1 MSNPDFERS
10 ITAISQVEV
19 IPTVLRLV
27 KKTTGLR
34 FACVAH
40 VTPEQWIAYAV
51 DDSAG
56 LGIQPG
62 DERPVAKTLCHEVR
76 LRRHSLVYG
85 EGMTELVQA
94 GYAPELK
101 FELGNLHSHVSI
113 PIINTDDQWIGTLC
127 ALDPLPVA
135 IDEISTL
142 QTLELFAQLIAAHL
156 DMQGKLNQSE
166 SALDASVATGRLRE
180 EFVAVLGHDLRTPL
194 SAVRLSA
201 ELLQAQVTDG
211 RSTTLVGAIRRS
223 ALRMAALI
231 DDVLDFARCQ
241 LGSQFT
247 VKRERVD
254 DLFMALEPVI
264 AEARSA
270 YPMARIAFLHT
281 VAQPLLCDFGRI
293 SQLVSNLLSN
303 AVKHGKLNSPI
314 VVNGF
319 LGDGHLVLSFANQ
332 GDPIP
337 TQLMKL
343 LFKPFSRA
351 ESVNK
356 SEGLGLGLYICSQIV
371 LSHQGTIEVCS
382 DEQQTIFTVK
392 LPVHPLDQLTQ

>member
-101 FELGNLHSHVSI
+101 FELGNLHSHISI
-113 PIINTDDQWIGTLC
+113 PIINTDGQWIGTLC

-142 QTLELFAQLIAAHL
+142 QTMELFAQLIAAHL

-270 YPMARIAFLHT
+270 YPMARIVFLHT

-303 AVKHGKLNSPI
+303 AVSHGKLNSPI

-319 LGDGHLVLSFANQ
+319 LDDGHLVLSFANE

-337 TQLMKL
+337 AQLMKL

-371 LSHQGTIEVCS
+371 QSHQGTIEVCS

-392 LPVHPLDQLTQ
+392 LPVHSLDQLTQ